1 MRRANNWCA
10 AQTKFFCVHQPSAFP
25 SGGGVLVVAACV
37 SVVVMRCAVMWRGM
51 MSWGWLRGEMK
62 QCSWLWGDVRQ
73 CGWLRDVM
81 WCHVKWSDVMSC
93 HVVWSDVMSRDLM
106 ESDAKGWD
114 VTFVMFCGWLW
125 GHVMWCDVVVWCSEL
140 GDVQWTTERP
150 WQQNPWDGH
159 SGARWNPWM
168 HNEIRLRRAHV
179 TVLRLRTTNYYSLL
193 KCNYDIGVTATS
205 MLGGRHTWHI
215 QYTAPSNL

>member
-1 MRRANNWCA
+1 
-10 AQTKFFCVHQPSAFP
+10 
-25 SGGGVLVVAACV
+25 
-37 SVVVMRCAVMWRGM
+37 
-51 MSWGWLRGEMK
+51 MK
-62 QCSWLWGDVRQ
+62 QSSWLWGDVRQ

-150 WQQNPWDGH
+150 WQQNPWDVH
-159 SGARWNPWM
+159 SGARWNPCM

-205 MLGGRHTWHI
+205 MLGGRHTWTQQCALGNLPKLHHAVPATKSDAPASSNI
-215 QYTAPSNL
+215 APAKKKSDSNIGQDFKKHELCETSSKLTAEDLGCS